1 MSPADVQASGASADV
16 AALLE
21 RLVAQFASPY
31 DFLRELVQN
40 AMDAGSDRVEVTL
53 ESHPV
58 AGGSDDELIF
68 ELTVADTGRGMDE
81 TTVDNELTRLFS
93 SGKAE
98 DRTMA
103 GGFGIG
109 FVSVFAWEPEA
120 VLLQTG
126 RAGESIELLFG
137 ADRSFEKSV
146 VDQPVE
152 GTTVVMFRRGRAAE
166 RDAVSDAVRDSL
178 WRWCRYCPLEITFE
192 DIDTGEPPELIEDR
206 PDPPEGALAAQDD
219 RGDSRLQVA
228 FGVPAHA
235 VLMRRGLILAEGS
248 PRQILPDVAERLG
261 RTVEHLRV
269 WADSP
274 LLRTTLA
281 RDKVVDDDG
290 RVEIGRR
297 VAALVE
303 ALRADLFRR
312 LETLVAETEIWGAD
326 AHGRY
331 GMLHGHLLLEC
342 VTADGDYID
351 ELRRRRILRAVG
363 TQTAGGTTLAA
374 EARGWSLKALAR
386 QLDGRPMLVSAPADA
401 EAHAGLLAAVAA
413 FALPVFVGSVHEDG
427 TWLAELAQAGGLALC
442 AMEDAVSRVEPF
454 EDEAA
459 ALCGLVGQL
468 LHRGGIG
475 AVRPRLGRLIDVHDV
490 DPPLFGVEPR
500 LASGVKNPVPVALH
514 GGPVI
519 PLSACRN
526 ATAWLNRDHLLVQ
539 ASMKSFSSSPLVA
552 ATTLAMAILGRLGPG
567 APSPADVARAADDL
581 EDL

>member
-1 MSPADVQASGASADV
+1 MNASADV
-16 AALLE
+16 SALLE

-58 AGGSDDELIF
+58 EGGSDDELVF

-93 SGKAE
+93 TGKAE

-137 ADRSFEKSV
+137 ADRTFEKHV
-146 VDQPVE
+146 VDTPVE
-152 GTTVVMFRRGRAAE
+152 GTTIILYRRGRAAE
-166 RDAVSDAVRDSL
+166 RDAVSDAIRDAL

-192 DIDTGEPPELIEDR
+192 DFDTGEPPELIEDR
-206 PDPPEGALAAQDD
+206 PDPPEGALVATDE

-274 LLRTTLA
+274 LLRTTMA

-297 VAALVE
+297 IATVVE

-312 LETLVAETEIWGAD
+312 LETLVGETEVWTTP
-326 AHGRY
+326 AHGQY

-363 TQTAGGTTLAA
+363 ERVEGGSTT
-374 EARGWSLKALAR
+374 EASIRGWSLKALAR
-386 QLDGRPMLVSAPADA
+386 KLDGRPMLVDAPETA
-401 EAHAGLLAAVAA
+401 ELRVGLMQALASYD
-413 FALPVFVGSVHEDG
+413 LPVLAGSVSEDG
-427 TWLAELAQAGGLALC
+427 NWIEELAEAGGLSVRAV
-442 AMEDAVSRVEPF
+442 EDAVSRVEPL
-454 EDEAA
+454 EAEA
-459 ALCGLVGQL
+459 VALCGLVGQL

-475 AVRPRLGRLIDVHDV
+475 AIRPKLGRLIDVHDV

-500 LASGVKNPVPVALH
+500 PRQELGKAPAVPVALH
-514 GGPVI
+514 GGPMI
-519 PLSACRN
+519 PMSASRN
-526 ATAWLNRDHLLVQ
+526 TNAWLNRDHLLVQ
-539 ASMKSFSSSPLVA
+539 AAMKSFAASPLVA

-567 APSPADVARAADDL
+567 APSPADVARVADEL
-581 EDL
+581 EDAG